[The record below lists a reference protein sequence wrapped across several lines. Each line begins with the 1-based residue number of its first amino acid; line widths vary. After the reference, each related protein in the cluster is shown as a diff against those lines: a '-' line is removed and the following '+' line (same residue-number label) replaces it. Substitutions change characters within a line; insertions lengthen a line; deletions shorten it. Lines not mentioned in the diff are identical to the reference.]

1 MEEKSKSNIK
11 EERHTIPVTVQLMM
25 MKENKILMTKRA
37 NTGYEDGKY
46 CLPGGHVE
54 KSEEIKQAMIRE
66 VKEEI
71 GVTIKR
77 EDLQLYK
84 VLNRKTED
92 GGAYIDFVFKT
103 EKWEGQIQ
111 NKENDKCDE
120 VVWIDRNDIPCNI
133 LSYIPEMLKDE
144 KELYM
149 PYNWD

>member
-1 MEEKSKSNIK
+1 MEEKNRSNIK
-11 EERHTIPVTVQLMM
+11 EERYTMPVSVQVMM
-25 MKENKILMTKRA
+25 IKENKILMTKRA

-54 KSEEIKQAMIRE
+54 KLEEIKQAMIRE
-66 VKEEI
+66 AKEEV

-92 GGAYIDFVFKT
+92 GGAYIDFIFKT

-111 NKENDKCDE
+111 NIEKDKCDE
-120 VVWIDRNDIPCNI
+120 IAWIDRDDIPCNI
-133 LSYIPEMLKDE
+133 LPYIVEMLKDE

-149 PYNWD
+149 PYDW